1 MRMAYAKKTGN
12 NQSWQNVMNKKPSFT
27 IGGNVVWLSL
37 YGKQY
42 GDISKKINKSD

>member
-27 IGGNVVWLSL
+27 IGGNVVWFSF
-37 YGKQY
+37 YEKQY
-42 GDISKKINKSD
+42 EDFEKKKKSKC